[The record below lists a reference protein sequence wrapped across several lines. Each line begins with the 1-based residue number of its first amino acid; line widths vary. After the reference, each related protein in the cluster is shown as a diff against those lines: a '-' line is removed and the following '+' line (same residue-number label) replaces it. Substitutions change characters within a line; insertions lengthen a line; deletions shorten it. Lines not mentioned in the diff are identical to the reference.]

1 MQLPGERRGFLLTLE
16 GPDGSG
22 KSSQAR
28 VLADRLAEEGFDTV
42 LTREPGGTAL
52 GEEVRQ
58 IVLHSVELSP
68 APATDALLFNAARA
82 QLVAEVIAPA
92 LARGALVV
100 CDRYA
105 DSSVAYQGY
114 GSQQSIDDIRALCRF
129 ATGGLVPDLTI
140 LYDLPVEVGLSRKA
154 AEANRFENH
163 LDVAFHQRVRDGFL
177 AIAAAEPDRF
187 VVVDA
192 TRPPAEL
199 SEAVLEIAKSRLA
212 GRISGPSEPK
222 RPSERMDR

>member
-28 VLADRLAEEGFDTV
+28 VLADRLAAEGFDTV
-42 LTREPGGTAL
+42 PTREPGGTAL
-52 GEEVRQ
+52 GEEVRRM
-58 IVLHSVELSP
+58 VLHTVESARTP
-68 APATDALLFNAARA
+68 VADALLFNAARA

-92 LARGALVV
+92 LARGAVVV

-105 DSSVAYQGY
+105 DSTLAYQGY
-114 GSQQSIDDIRALCRF
+114 AAGQSIEELRVIGRF

-140 LYDLPVEVGLSRKA
+140 LVDVPAEVGLSRKA
-154 AEANRFENH
+154 DEANRFENR
-163 LDVAFHQRVRDGFL
+163 LDLAFHQRVRDGFL
-177 AIAAAEPDRF
+177 AVAAAEPDRF
-187 VVVDA
+187 VVVDG

-199 SEAVLEIAKSRLA
+199 AESILEIAKARLA
-212 GRISGPSEPK
+212 GRISGRSEPK
-222 RPSERMDR
+222 RHSVRMDR

>member
-1 MQLPGERRGFLLTLE
+1 MQLPARRGGFLLTLE

-28 VLADRLAEEGFDTV
+28 VLTDRLAGEGIETV

-58 IVLHSVELSP
+58 IVLHSVELAP
-68 APATDALLFNAARA
+68 APTTDALLFNAARA

-105 DSSVAYQGY
+105 DSTIAYQGY
-114 GSQQSIDDIRALCRF
+114 GSQQSIDEIRGLCRF

-140 LYDLPVEVGLSRKA
+140 LFDLPVEVGLSRKA
-154 AEANRFENH
+154 TEANRFENH

-187 VVVDA
+187 VTLDA
-192 TRPPAEL
+192 TRAPADL
-199 SEAVLEIAKSRLA
+199 SEDVLAIAKAHLA
-212 GRISGPSEPK
+212 GRISGRSEPK
-222 RPSERMDR
+222 RPSVRMDR

>member
-28 VLADRLAEEGFDTV
+28 VLADRLASGGFETV
-42 LTREPGGTAL
+42 STREPGGTAL

-58 IVLHSVELSP
+58 IVLHSVELAP
-68 APATDALLFNAARA
+68 APTTDALLFNAARA
-82 QLVAEVIAPA
+82 QLIAEVIAPA
-92 LARGALVV
+92 LARGAVVV

-105 DSSVAYQGY
+105 DSTLAYQGY
-114 GSQQSIDDIRALCRF
+114 GSGQSIEELRSLGRF

-140 LYDLPVEVGLSRKA
+140 LFDLPVEVGLGRKA
-154 AEANRFENH
+154 AEANRFENN
-163 LDVAFHQRVRDGFL
+163 LNVEFHQRVRDGFL

-192 TRPPAEL
+192 TRSPAEL
-199 SEAVLEIAKSRLA
+199 AREVLEIAKTRLA
-212 GRISGPSEPK
+212 GRISGRSEPK
-222 RPSERMDR
+222 RDSVRMDR